1 MIKSRVSKTML
12 KIKLI
17 FFSSLILVLGSFAE
31 TKEEVKESKEKKEVK
46 KALNTKTFLTHK
58 KTEFKL
64 VKDGDGFRLEKVVPV
79 EELNKEKAPKEEP
92 KDEQKQ
98 LEKPIKI
105 KIYFQAEPRQ
115 AK

>member
-1 MIKSRVSKTML
+1 MKQY
-12 KIKLI
+12 LI
-17 FFSSLILVLGSFAE
+17 FSLITTLSFASFGE
-31 TKEEVKESKEKKEVK
+31 AKKEIKEKKIPEIK
-46 KALNTKTFLTHK
+46 SEKIQNTKTFLTHK

-64 VKDGDGFRLEKVVPV
+64 VKDGDGFRLEKVVAV

-98 LEKPIKI
+98 LGNPIKI
-105 KIYFQAEPRQ
+105 KINFQADPKQ